1 MAAQKQ
7 FNQPWNVLGIE
18 TLLNDIASAIGDST
32 LTATLEEIRTMIA
45 SLSGGVH
52 LRGAVNYYSNLPND
66 PEEGDAYTV
75 LYTGESGTERSGIE
89 YAWANYNNT
98 FQWVPIGVDPSVYA
112 KADLSNVPSAST
124 SAKGVVQLVDSTS
137 STATDKAATP
147 NSVKQ
152 AYDLANSK
160 QDVITDL
167 ASIRTGAT
175 AGSTALQASD
185 VISTYSPSGTSPVN
199 GTAVS
204 EAVTPL
210 KTEIGVVANNGSK
223 NILKITERS
232 KEHSGVTFTV
242 NSDESVSIF
251 GGTTGSNSFIRL
263 TGSQSSATY
272 SDQIPLPKG
281 RYKISCPG
289 ASSSDNFRF
298 AVGYRNTSTDARSTI
313 TAQQSNDFEA
323 EFEITTDT
331 GRFDATVL
339 SVSTSQ
345 DYSAIVYPMIR
356 RAEINDDTFVPYAP
370 SNRELYEMI
379 LALQQNGGV

>member
-7 FNQPWNVLGIE
+7 FAQPWNVLEIE

-32 LTATLEEIRTMIA
+32 LTATLEEIHTMIA

-52 LRGAVNYYSNLPND
+52 LRGAVNYYSDLPND

-89 YAWANYNNT
+89 YAWANYNST

-160 QDVITDL
+160 QDAINDL

-185 VISTYSPSGTSPVN
+185 VSSTYSPSGTSPVN

-210 KTEIGVVANNGSK
+210 ETELGVIANNGAK
-223 NILKITERS
+223 NIVNNTADAS
-232 KEHSGVTFTV
+232 QVVSGVTWVKNPDGSMIASGT
-242 NSDESVSIF
+242 STGVSAVRVM
-251 GGTTGSNSFIRL
+251 GVQGSS
-263 TGSQSSATY
+263 TYASAVP
-272 SDQIPLPKG
+272 IPKG
-281 RYKISCPG
+281 RYIVSPSG
-289 ASSSDNFRF
+289 FEDETYRI
-298 AVGYRNTSTDARSTI
+298 AVGIFESSETTRKTTNVYNTPYT
-313 TAQQSNDFEA
+313 
-323 EFEITTDT
+323 FEIAGDNARIDLSCVISRS
-331 GRFDATVL
+331 GETVTAH
-339 SVSTSQ
+339 VFR
-345 DYSAIVYPMIR
+345 PMIR
-356 RAEINDDTFVPYAP
+356 REEISDDTFVPYAP
-370 SNRELYEMI
+370 TNRELYEMI
-379 LALQQNGGV
+379 LALQQNGGA

>member
-7 FNQPWNVLGIE
+7 FSPPWNVLEIE

-89 YAWANYNNT
+89 YAWANYNST

-160 QDVITDL
+160 QDVINDL

-185 VISTYSPSGTSPVN
+185 VSSTYSPSGTSPVN

-210 KTEIGVVANNGSK
+210 KTELGVIANNGAK
-223 NILKITERS
+223 NIVNNTADAS
-232 KEHSGVTFTV
+232 QVVSGVTWVKNADGSMSASGT
-242 NSDESVSIF
+242 STGVSAVRVV
-251 GGTTGSNSFIRL
+251 GVQGSS
-263 TGSQSSATY
+263 TYASAVP
-272 SDQIPLPKG
+272 IPKG
-281 RYKISCPG
+281 KYIISASGFSLTRYRVVIG
-289 ASSSDNFRF
+289 LF
-298 AVGYRNTSTDARSTI
+298 ADENSARQTTNIYNEETI
-313 TAQQSNDFEA
+313 IEV
-323 EFEITTDT
+323 TTDT
-331 GRFDATVL
+331 ARYDL
-339 SVSTSQ
+339 SCVIAQSGEVMTGETW
-345 DYSAIVYPMIR
+345 YPMIR
-356 RAEINDDTFVPYAP
+356 RAEITDDVYVPYAP
-370 SNRELYEMI
+370 TNRELYEMI

>member
-7 FNQPWNVLGIE
+7 FNQPWNVLEIE
-18 TLLNDIASAIGDST
+18 TLLNDIVSAIGDST

-89 YAWANYNNT
+89 YAWANYNST
-98 FQWVPIGVDPSVYA
+98 YQWVPIGVDPSVYA

-124 SAKGVVQLVDSTS
+124 SAKGVVQLADSTS

-160 QDVITDL
+160 QDTINDL
-167 ASIRTGAT
+167 ASIRAGAT

-185 VISTYSPSGTSPVN
+185 VSSTYSPSGTSPVN

-204 EAVTPL
+204 EATTPL
-210 KTEIGVVANNGSK
+210 KTEIGAVANSGAK
-223 NILKITERS
+223 NHLRLTES
-232 KEHSGVTFTV
+232 SGTTSGVNWTVDPTTGVVTAVRSSGTSESTKLIAEFNLKAGVYIFTAYP
-242 NSDESVSIF
+242 NASFTTADSFITS
-251 GGTTGSNSFIRL
+251 GGTTLARDIDGYQEFTL
-263 TGSQSSATY
+263 TQDATV
-272 SDQIPLPKG
+272 
-281 RYKISCPG
+281 RISCRIR
-289 ASSSDNFRF
+289 SDI
-298 AVGYRNTSTDARSTI
+298 S
-313 TAQQSNDFEA
+313 EA
-323 EFEITTDT
+323 EFK
-331 GRFDATVL
+331 
-339 SVSTSQ
+339 
-345 DYSAIVYPMIR
+345 PMIR
-356 RAEINDDTFVPYAP
+356 PAAITDSSFQSYAP

-379 LALQQNGGV
+379 LALQQNGGA